1 MTATGEAAPE
11 VSLVVAM
18 FNEAQNIEAFLD
30 RARAA
35 LAGVESWEIICV
47 DDGSSDNGLGRLL
60 QQRQRDPRIRIVELS
75 RNFGK
80 DIALTAGLDH
90 AAGRAVIPI
99 DADLQDP
106 PELIPELVATW
117 RQGYDVVYAKRR
129 SRAADG
135 WLKRTS
141 ARLFYGI
148 FGALA
153 RTDMPRDTGDFRL
166 LDRRV
171 VDALAQLPERNRFM
185 KGLFAWVG
193 FRQTGILYD
202 RQPRHGGTSKWNY
215 WRLWNYALDGMA
227 AFSTLPLRIWT
238 YLGLAVALWAL
249 GYGLVVVGRTI
260 VHGVDVPG
268 YASVMVGILFFG
280 GVQLITLGVL
290 GEYIGRIYKEVKQ
303 RPLYLVR
310 GRHGFDDDPI
320 GE

>member
-1 MTATGEAAPE
+1 M
-11 VSLVVAM
+11 
-18 FNEAQNIEAFLD
+18 
-30 RARAA
+30 
-35 LAGVESWEIICV
+35 
-47 DDGSSDNGLGRLL
+47 
-60 QQRQRDPRIRIVELS
+60 DP
-75 RNFGK
+75 G
-80 DIALTAGLDH
+80 
-90 AAGRAVIPI
+90 
-99 DADLQDP
+99 P
-106 PELIPELVATW
+106 PTPS
-117 RQGYDVVYAKRR
+117 G
-129 SRAADG
+129 
-135 WLKRTS
+135 
-141 ARLFYGI
+141 
-148 FGALA
+148 
-153 RTDMPRDTGDFRL
+153 
-166 LDRRV
+166 
-171 VDALAQLPERNRFM
+171 
-185 KGLFAWVG
+185 
-193 FRQTGILYD
+193 